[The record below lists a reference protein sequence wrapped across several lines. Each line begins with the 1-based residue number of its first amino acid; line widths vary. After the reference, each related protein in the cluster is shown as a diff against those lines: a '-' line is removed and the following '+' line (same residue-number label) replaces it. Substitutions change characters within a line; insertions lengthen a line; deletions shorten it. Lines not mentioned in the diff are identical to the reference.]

1 MAIASCLRRS
11 ALPTTAL
18 ILLLAPALHA
28 ASYPTTTCV
37 GAKLRA
43 AAMQCRAVFRAW
55 SAWEMHQ
62 DDARRDAAIADAG
75 DALAGDWNR
84 AEGRSSSEGVDC
96 VETTAV
102 SAAIQAL
109 VEGAAAATAASINTG
124 LDLGVQGNRHC
135 GARILRA
142 ASMRC
147 KRILQAHGDYITR
160 IATPSSGTRKTA
172 TINAAVAR
180 FATAFNNTTG
190 GGNCP
195 TTATLAGTEGQIDG
209 LAGDVVQQNIVS
221 PNVPSTVTMI
231 TPPAQVSYLGQTLQ
245 PICSHGTPYAYWVK
259 RGTNNKLLMY
269 YQGGGACWSYATC
282 GLVIFDDDVNPAED
296 DPSLVTTGLADFDN
310 PANPF
315 RDWNVVFVSYCT
327 GDIHFGDAFVNYQ
340 LTSAPDVPIH
350 HRGWIN
356 AQVVEKWA
364 REHFVAPDELFIT
377 GSSAGA
383 YGAIFN
389 SSYLMSRTWPAARSF
404 VLADA
409 GNGVIT
415 DEFLHGPLSNWNF
428 DPHIPRFIPA
438 LDKPF
443 EEITSEDIWPAGA
456 NYFTNARFAQYTTA
470 FDGGGG
476 GQTQFYQVM
485 LNPNNILAWTQ
496 WWQASCAWNAEM
508 KTLALSNATAA
519 PNNYRYYIGAGSRHV
534 MWNADK
540 VYTETKGG
548 VIPVVDWINNML
560 GDGTG
565 WTNIETTDVSR
576 NSGLCAVDGT
586 TVCWSNGDCPSGT
599 CEGEDLGPEPPVA
612 PFGPG
617 GSITCP

>member
-1 MAIASCLRRS
+1 MAIASRLRRL

-18 ILLLAPALHA
+18 ILLLSPAAHA
-28 ASYPTTTCV
+28 EYPTTTCV

-43 AAMQCRAVFRAW
+43 AALHCKGVFRAW
-55 SAWEMHQ
+55 SSWEMHQ
-62 DDARRDAAIADAG
+62 NDARRDAALVDVASD
-75 DALAGDWNR
+75 LNGDWTR
-84 AEGRSSSEGVDC
+84 AENRSASDGVDC
-96 VETTAV
+96 VDTT
-102 SAAIQAL
+102 ITDGNLHTL
-109 VEGAAAATAASINTG
+109 VTAAAAATASTINTG
-124 LDLGVQGNRHC
+124 LDLGAATDRRC

-147 KRILQAHGDYITR
+147 KRILQAHGDYIKR
-160 IATPSSGTRKTA
+160 IDTPSSGTRKTA
-172 TINAAVAR
+172 TINSAVAK
-180 FATAFNNTTG
+180 FANAFNNTTAG
-190 GGNCP
+190 GCP
-195 TTATLAGTEGQIDG
+195 TTATLAGTEGQLDT
-209 LAGDVVQQNIVS
+209 LNNDVVRNNLVS
-221 PNVPSTVTMI
+221 PNVPTSSTMI
-231 TPPAQVSYLGQTLQ
+231 TPPTQVSYLGQTLQ
-245 PICSHGTPYAYWVK
+245 PICSHGTPYAYWAR
-259 RGTNNKLLMY
+259 RGTNNKLLVY
-269 YQGGGACWSYATC
+269 YQGGGACWNYITC
-282 GLVIFDDDVNPAED
+282 ALSLHDDDVNPAQD
-296 DPSLVTTGLADFDN
+296 DPALTTTGFADFSN

-315 RDWNVVFVSYCT
+315 KDWNVVFVSYCT
-327 GDIHFGDAFVNYQ
+327 GDIHFGDSFQNYQ
-340 LTSAPDVPIH
+340 QASSPDVPIH

-415 DEFLHGPLSNWNF
+415 DDFLHNELANWNF

-443 EEITSEDIWPAGA
+443 EDITSADIWPAGA

-485 LNPNNILAWTQ
+485 LNPGNVAAWTQ
-496 WWQASCAWNAEM
+496 WWHASCAWNTNM
-508 KTLALSNATAA
+508 KALALDAFSKA
-519 PNNYRYYIGAGSRHV
+519 PSNYRYYIGAGSRHT
-534 MWNADK
+534 MWGANK

-548 VIPVVDWINNML
+548 VIPVATWISNML

-565 WTNIETTDVSR
+565 WNNVETTDVSR

-586 TVCWSNGDCPSGT
+586 TVCWSNADCPSGA
-599 CEGEDLGPEPPVA
+599 CQGADLGPEPIQA
-612 PFGPG
+612 PFGPAG
-617 GSITCP
+617 AITCP